1 MKKEI
6 NNFVIFLKNT
16 DAPQYVMVQSE
27 SDLSVRENTLLTL
40 HCIAKSH
47 PKALEFRWMKMIDEK
62 SEIIGK
68 GQKITLNS
76 VSPSDS
82 GFYSCSATNEIGTG
96 TSQQAE
102 VKVKCE

>member
-1 MKKEI
+1 
-6 NNFVIFLKNT
+6 
-16 DAPQYVMVQSE
+16 MVQSE
-27 SDLSVRENTLLTL
+27 SDLSVGENTSLTL

-47 PKALEFRWMKMIDEK
+47 PETFEFRWMKTIDGK

-68 GQKITLNS
+68 GQKITLYS

-96 TSQQAE
+96 TSQQAK